1 MSASSH
7 YLRAWEG
14 FWRDA
19 PEGEGEVFWDSDPSL
34 TAELH
39 LPLFADH
46 FDAALPVVDLGCGN
60 GTQTRFLAG
69 RYPRAIGVDLSEA
82 AVGRARAD
90 DPSGAAEY
98 RRLDAADP
106 VAVRA
111 LHGELGDAN
120 VYLRGVLH
128 QCVPKDRPRIVENI
142 ATLLGRRGR
151 IFAVEPAEASR
162 DVFVSLAQSPEGP
175 PGKLLA
181 VLAHGIAPGEMAD
194 SVVPELL
201 AAYGLRVIA
210 TGRLPLMTT
219 EYRAD
224 GSRIE
229 IPTNWLVAGA
239 ADGRT

>member
-1 MSASSH
+1 MSGSSQ

-19 PEGEGEVFWDSDPSL
+19 PAGEGEVFWDSDPSL

-39 LPLFADH
+39 LPLFAGH

-69 RYPRAIGVDLSEA
+69 RYPRAIGVDLSAA
-82 AVGRARAD
+82 AVAHARAD
-90 DPSGAAEY
+90 DPSGVAEY
-98 RRLDAADP
+98 RCLDASDP
-106 VAVRA
+106 ASVRA
-111 LHGELGDAN
+111 LHGELGEVN

-128 QCVPKDRPRIVENI
+128 QCASEDRPRIVANI

-162 DVFVSLAQSPEGP
+162 DVFASLAQGPGGP
-175 PGKLLA
+175 PGKLRA

-201 AAYGLRVIA
+201 AAYGLRVLG
-210 TGRLPLMTT
+210 TGRLPLLTT

-229 IPTNWLVAGA
+229 IPTNWLVAGVA
-239 ADGRT
+239 G

>member
-1 MSASSH
+1 MTGSSQ

-39 LPLFADH
+39 LPLFAAH

-60 GTQTRFLAG
+60 GTQTRFLA
-69 RYPRAIGVDLSEA
+69 RHYPRAVGVDLSAA
-82 AVGRARAD
+82 AVAHARAG
-90 DPSGAAEY
+90 DPAGVAEY

-106 VAVRA
+106 AAVRA
-111 LHGELGDAN
+111 LHGELGDVN

-128 QCVPKDRPRIVENI
+128 QCASEDRPLIVANI

-162 DVFVSLAQSPEGP
+162 DVFASLARRPEGP
-175 PGKLLA
+175 PGKLRA

-194 SVVPELL
+194 SVVPGLL
-201 AAYGLRVIA
+201 AGHGLREIA
-210 TGRLPLMTT
+210 SGRLPLMTT
-219 EYRAD
+219 EYLAD

-229 IPTNWLVAGA
+229 IPTNWLVAGVV
-239 ADGRT
+239 D